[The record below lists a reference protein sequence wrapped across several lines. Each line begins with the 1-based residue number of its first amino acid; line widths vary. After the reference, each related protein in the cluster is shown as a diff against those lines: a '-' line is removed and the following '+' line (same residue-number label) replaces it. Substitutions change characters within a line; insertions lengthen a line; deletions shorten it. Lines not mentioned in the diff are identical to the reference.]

1 MRGPTLRGGTRWR
14 KLALMVCAAM
24 ASFAT
29 LALLAAPALTAPR
42 PATPAATP
50 TGDTYTW
57 TGAGSATNTDW
68 SNAQNWTCSGPG
80 CASGS
85 TPITDSPSDLVF
97 PASPSGQSYT
107 PTVDQAAEV
116 NSLTMD
122 SNEYGIGGPAPLTVD
137 GATHLNGS
145 IFTQASQTYE
155 GPVTVEG
162 NDVTDMVATTSG
174 AVTFNSTVDGAVS
187 GGAALYLPTDAAF
200 NAPVGASVPLGQ
212 LSDSGS
218 EYSKTINT
226 SVIDV
231 TQVIFLSGETTLGQD
246 TTISAPQV
254 QLGSV
259 DGGFSL
265 TVDGS
270 PDFTGNVGGIT
281 PLTQVMATGP
291 ASVRGNVT
299 TTGSQTYEQGLGTD
313 GAPTTLTGSSVSVDG
328 HFESEGGAVTVDGP
342 LTIGNGGSGFIDL
355 TVDGDLNLTAGTLEM
370 TGNLGVTGN
379 LNAAGGRLNF
389 DGNGAQQMQN
399 SAGDL
404 GGLNIAG
411 GSALDVSGDSVTTGL
426 LTGGG
431 GLTDSGSAAAITV
444 SPSGS
449 DSFGGAMAG
458 PISLTMDGTGSLNLS
473 GNLGYSGITSVASG
487 ALNFLA
493 DPVSANGIAD
503 DGQVGFDLPADST
516 YSGIISGSGGVSQ
529 TGPGTLTLNGA
540 NTYSGTTKITSG
552 LIRFFNPGNLGTGP
566 IILDGGGLQWG
577 SSNSADISDRLEPIG
592 SNGAT
597 IDPGGNYIE
606 LGTPLTGSG
615 SLSVVGSGALGLE
628 GNNTYSGA
636 TNVESGHFAVV
647 GGATLAGP
655 LNVDSGAS
663 AYVSGTA
670 DGPVTVQGDFAC
682 YDGTLNGGPVTNV
695 GGTLSGAPGAPT
707 NVIAAGGTRQATVRF
722 TPGTANCYPVSYT
735 ATAEP
740 DGRTA
745 TGLGSPITVSGL
757 SDNSSYTFTVTET
770 NPMGSTT
777 SASSPSVLTGPG
789 DPTATI
795 ASPGNGSQF
804 TLHQVVTTTFSCSD
818 ASGGPGIA
826 TCVDSHGASGGTGT
840 LNTSTLGVHVYTV
853 TARSTDGQLGAT
865 SISYIVVS
873 APPSPPSNNFTWKAS
888 GKRLVNSCGIAG
900 LKLTLPGP
908 GTVQLLETAA
918 PNAWV
923 YGRAQSTAAK
933 AGTFDLR
940 VKPNRR
946 GARQIKRHSRLRLT
960 LKVSFLPKGGST
972 RTEVIKGVR
981 VRGECPAPSSGT

>member
-1 MRGPTLRGGTRWR
+1 
-14 KLALMVCAAM
+14 M

-29 LALLAAPALTAPR
+29 LALPATPALATPR

-57 TGAGSATNTDW
+57 TGAGSATNTYW
-68 SNAQNWTCSGPG
+68 SNAQNWTCSGTG
-80 CASGS
+80 CVSGS
-85 TPITDSPSDLVF
+85 TPITDSPSNVVF
-97 PASPSGQSYT
+97 PAGPSGHSYT

-122 SNEYGIGGPAPLTVD
+122 SYEYGIEGSAPLTVD
-137 GATHLNGS
+137 GATHLDGS
-145 IFTQASQTYE
+145 IFTQASQTYD

-162 NDVTDMVATTSG
+162 NDVTDMVAATSG
-174 AVTFNSTVDGAVS
+174 AVTFNSTVDGSVP
-187 GGAALYLPTDAAF
+187 GGADLYLPTEAVF
-200 NAPVGASVPLGQ
+200 NAPVGAAVPLGQ

-218 EYSKTINT
+218 DYAKTINT

-231 TQVIFLSGETTLGQD
+231 TQVIFLSGETTLGHD

-254 QLGSV
+254 QLGSM

-270 PDFTGNVGGIT
+270 PDFTGNVGGTT
-281 PLTQVMATGP
+281 PLTQVVATGA

-299 TTGSQTYEQGLGTD
+299 TAGSQTYEQGLGTD
-313 GAPTTLTGSSVSVDG
+313 GAPTTLTGSSVSVDS
-328 HFESEGGAVTVDGP
+328 HFESEGGPVTVDAP
-342 LTIGNGGSGFIDL
+342 LTIANGGSGFIDL

-370 TGNLGVTGN
+370 TGNLDVTGN
-379 LNAAGGRLNF
+379 LNAAGGSLNF
-389 DGNGAQQMQN
+389 DGNGAQQLQ
-399 SAGDL
+399 SSTGDL
-404 GGLNIAG
+404 ESLNITG
-411 GSALDVSGDSVTTGL
+411 GSALDVSGDSLTTGL

-431 GLTDSGSAAAITV
+431 GLTDGGSAAAITV

-449 DSFGGAMAG
+449 DSFGGAVAG
-458 PISLTMDGTGSLNLS
+458 PISLAMDGTGSLNLS
-473 GNLGYSGITSVASG
+473 GNLGYSGTTSVASG
-487 ALNFLA
+487 ALNFLS

-529 TGPGTLTLNGA
+529 TGPGTLTLNAA
-540 NTYSGTTKITSG
+540 NTYSGATKITSG
-552 LIRFFNPGNLGTGP
+552 LIRFFNSGNLGTGP
-566 IILDGGGLQWG
+566 VILDGGGLQWG
-577 SSNSADISDRLEPIG
+577 SGNSADISDRLEPIG
-592 SNGAT
+592 ASGAT
-597 IDPGGNYIE
+597 IDPGGNSIE
-606 LGTPLTGSG
+606 FDTPLTGSG

-647 GGATLAGP
+647 GGATLTGP

-670 DGPVTVQGDFAC
+670 DGPVTVDHGDFAC
-682 YDGTLNGGPVTNV
+682 YDGTLNGGPVSND
-695 GGTLSGAPGAPT
+695 GGSLSGAPGAPAE
-707 NVIAAGGTRQATVRF
+707 VVAAGGTRQATVRF

-735 ATAEP
+735 ATAQP
-740 DGRTA
+740 GGRTA

-757 SDNSSYTFTVTET
+757 GDNSSYTFTVTET
-770 NPMGSTT
+770 NPMGSTM
-777 SASSPSVLTGPG
+777 SASSPSALTGPG

-804 TLHQVVTTTFSCSD
+804 TLNQVVPTTFSCSD

-826 TCVDSHGASGGTGT
+826 SCMDSHGVSGGTGT
-840 LNTSTLGVHVYTV
+840 LNTSTLGLHVYTV
-853 TARSTDGQLGAT
+853 TARSTDGELGAT
-865 SISYIVVS
+865 SISYTVVS
-873 APPSPPSNNFTWKAS
+873 PPPPSSPSNDFTWKPS

-918 PNAWV
+918 PHAWV
-923 YGRAQSTAAK
+923 FGRAQSTAAK
-933 AGTFDLR
+933 AGTFQLR

-946 GARQIKRHSRLRLT
+946 GARLIKRHIRLKLT
-960 LKVSFLPKGGST
+960 LKVSFRPKGGST
-972 RTEVIKGVR
+972 RTKVIKGVR